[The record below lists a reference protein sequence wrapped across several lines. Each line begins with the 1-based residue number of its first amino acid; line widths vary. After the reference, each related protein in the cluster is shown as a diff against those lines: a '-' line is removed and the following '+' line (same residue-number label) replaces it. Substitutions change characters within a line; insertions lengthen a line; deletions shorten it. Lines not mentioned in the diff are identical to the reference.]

1 MVWLIVASLSRTVPR
16 FDDVMRLACLH
27 PMPRPA
33 IKTTFARFSNR
44 GDHRFEPTVL
54 AEGGKGEKFLSSI
67 DRRKCV
73 CARLFLQ
80 LVLGDAHPSPRAVAK
95 GKLTLMTGK

>member
-1 MVWLIVASLSRTVPR
+1 MVWLIVGSPSRTVPR

-44 GDHRFEPTVL
+44 GDHRFEPTAV
-54 AEGGKGEKFLSSI
+54 AEGGKGDKFLLSI
-67 DRRKCV
+67 GRSNCV
-73 CARLFLQ
+73 CSRLLLQ
-80 LVLGDAHPSPRAVAK
+80 LAPEHVHPPREVF
-95 GKLTLMTGK
+95 